1 MVRAYG
7 NHWTRRTCGEVHDVF
22 ALETGCIHVVIIYL
36 EQVVASM
43 ALRRHIKFTLRPG
56 RRKRT
61 FTLQNLPSQVISS
74 QSAPPFILLLSPEQ
88 DKKLPPS
95 AWYP

>member
-7 NHWTRRTCGEVHDVF
+7 NHWTRRTCGEVPDVF
-22 ALETGCIHVVIIYL
+22 ALESGRVHVVIIYF
-36 EQVVASM
+36 EQVVAIS
-43 ALRRHIKFTLRPG
+43 ALRSGYKIQLRPG

-74 QSAPPFILLLSPEQ
+74 QSAPPNM
-88 DKKLPPS
+88 
-95 AWYP
+95 